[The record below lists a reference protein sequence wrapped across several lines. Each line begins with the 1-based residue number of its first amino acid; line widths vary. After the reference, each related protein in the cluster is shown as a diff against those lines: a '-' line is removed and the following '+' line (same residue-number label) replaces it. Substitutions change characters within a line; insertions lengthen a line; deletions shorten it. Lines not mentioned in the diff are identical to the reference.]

1 MPHLTVMTTETQ
13 VVGRERALISE
24 LTDAVADVYGEW
36 ARPLVTVR
44 IVALPAD
51 RWGVGGQIAVRPSP
65 TVRFELRAG
74 ALTRPGGQDVARHLV
89 ARVTDAVA
97 SVLDEE
103 LHPSVIVELV
113 PQPDHLVGVGGNL
126 ISEP

>member
-1 MPHLTVMTTETQ
+1 MPHLTVMTTEPQ
-13 VVGRERALISE
+13 LVGREQALISE
-24 LTDAVADVYGEW
+24 LTDAVADMYGEW

-51 RWGVGGQIAVRPSP
+51 RWGVGGQIAVRPAP

-74 ALTRPGGQDVARHLV
+74 ALTRPDGKDVARRLV
-89 ARVTDAVA
+89 AGVTNAVA
-97 SVLDEE
+97 AVLDEE
-103 LHPSVIVELV
+103 LHSSVIVELV
-113 PQPDHLVGVGGNL
+113 PQPDHLVGVGGSL